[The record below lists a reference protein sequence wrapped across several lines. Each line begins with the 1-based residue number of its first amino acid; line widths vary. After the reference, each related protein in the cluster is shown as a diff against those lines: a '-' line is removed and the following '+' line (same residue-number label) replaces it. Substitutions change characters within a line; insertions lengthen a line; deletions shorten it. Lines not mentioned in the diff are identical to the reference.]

1 MWNRTLMLVSLALLS
16 PTVVA
21 DEPPLTY
28 DRVSLS
34 AGASAEIE
42 NDELTAILFAQREGP
57 QVAALANEVNRSVRW
72 GVERTRQISG
82 VKVQTTDYHTNPV
95 YRDGKLTGWRVR
107 QSLRLESR
115 DAPQLSGLIGE
126 LQERLRVQSIGY
138 GLSEQRRKT
147 AEDELVVQ
155 AISAFQERAKLVT
168 KQLGRPGYRLVS
180 MDVNTNSQLPR
191 PLGISARAMEAAV
204 APPVLE
210 AGTATVR
217 VTVTGTIE
225 LRLE

>member
-16 PTVVA
+16 PGVVA

-57 QVAALANEVNRSVRW
+57 QVAALADEVNRSVRW
-72 GVERTRQISG
+72 GVEHARQVSG

-107 QSLRLESR
+107 QSLRLESG

-191 PLGISARAMEAAV
+191 PLGMSARAMEAAV